1 MPDTDRQYH
10 IDLARGDEPVE
21 QLIVETRLDQLGAA
35 SVEDARAHYPG
46 LHIELAATPCLVT
59 GDPGRIRR
67 AIDNLLDNAGKW
79 SPAGGNVEVA
89 VADGE
94 VSVRD
99 HGPGVEPA
107 DRGHV
112 FDRFWRAPTARS
124 TPATTRI
131 RSPPTRASTPS
142 ARK

>member
-1 MPDTDRQYH
+1 M
-10 IDLARGDEPVE
+10 
-21 QLIVETRLDQLGAA
+21 
-35 SVEDARAHYPG
+35 
-46 LHIELAATPCLVT
+46 
-59 GDPGRIRR
+59 RR

-79 SPAGGNVEVA
+79 SPTDGTVEVA

-107 DRGHV
+107 DRDHV

-124 TPATTRI
+124 TPGSGLGLAIVQQVARAHGGEV
-131 RSPPTRASTPS
+131 RLESPADGGSRFVLRLPVASEPLAS
-142 ARK
+142 EDDGVPAGEPDASGGERGVI